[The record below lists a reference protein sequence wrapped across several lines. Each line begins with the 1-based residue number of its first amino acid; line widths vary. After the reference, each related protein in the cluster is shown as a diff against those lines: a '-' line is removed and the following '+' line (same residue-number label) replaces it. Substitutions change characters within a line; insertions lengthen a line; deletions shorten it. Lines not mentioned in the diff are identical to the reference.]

1 MEQKYDM
8 EYLLKLAEQ
17 RERTKKLQKEWK
29 EKHPEKQKEYS
40 KRHYTPVNQMTQE
53 QKEIYLLR
61 LNEQKEKKRKS
72 RQKSPEK
79 YLLDIARRR
88 AESKG
93 MDFSITEE
101 DIPVPKVCPVLG
113 IELCLTNDKIMDNS
127 PSLDRLDQ
135 NKGYIKGNVMVMSFL
150 ANSMKRTATAEQLIK
165 FADWIYSTFE

>member
-53 QKEIYLLR
+53 QKEIYLEKA
-61 LNEQKEKKRKS
+61 NVQKERKRQS
-72 RQKSPEK
+72 RREAPEK
-79 YLLDIARRR
+79 YLLELAKQR
-88 AESKG
+88 ANKKG
-93 MDFSITEE
+93 MEFTITES
-101 DIPVPKVCPVLG
+101 DIFVPKICPVLG

-135 NKGYIKGNVMVMSFL
+135 ARVILKEM
-150 ANSMKRTATAEQLIK
+150 
-165 FADWIYSTFE
+165 